1 MESDNNR
8 GARGIGG
15 ATLIGLVLA
24 GFFPK
29 EQDRGS

>member
-15 ATLIGLVLA
+15 ATLIGLGIGLI
-24 GFFPK
+24 FP
-29 EQDRGS
+29 RT